1 MPLSRGYPQVI
12 PEPTDGGRV
21 CLSDH
26 GEQAGGSSTWSLL
39 SLHCMAGCLPLR
51 VSPCLSCVLLS
62 HASPRI
68 TLPGVTVCARLLL
81 RMYVHS
87 CKGKRDAGCCDATAT
102 KNTDQANVS
111 ALSNLSCISVFILL
125 FYSFSFLFYFLD
137 SISSRGA
144 SFSPFSIQPPRCSD
158 SYRISTHAC
167 AAACP
172 SARQLY
178 G

>member
-26 GEQAGGSSTWSLL
+26 GEQAGGSSTWSL
-39 SLHCMAGCLPLR
+39 SLHCLAGCLPLR

-87 CKGKRDAGCCDATAT
+87 CKGKRDAGCCDAIAT
-102 KNTDQANVS
+102 KKDRPKKR
-111 ALSNLSCISVFILL
+111 L
-125 FYSFSFLFYFLD
+125 
-137 SISSRGA
+137 
-144 SFSPFSIQPPRCSD
+144 
-158 SYRISTHAC
+158 RIV
-167 AAACP
+167 
-172 SARQLY
+172 
-178 G
+178 